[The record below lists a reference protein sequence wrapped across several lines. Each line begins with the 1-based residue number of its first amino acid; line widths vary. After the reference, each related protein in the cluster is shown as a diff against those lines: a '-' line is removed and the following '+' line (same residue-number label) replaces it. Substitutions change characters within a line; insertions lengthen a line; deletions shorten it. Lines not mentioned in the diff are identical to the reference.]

1 MGLLALS
8 RHVLLKQKKF
18 ILLRPIRILLQA
30 AGLNRIAEKQ
40 RSFFFTDKVEMRCAD
55 QKLRS
60 SVLLLQNQATSW
72 DVAGGESDL
81 R

>member
-1 MGLLALS
+1 MTNKNS
-8 RHVLLKQKKF
+8 SSSCWPKSDRWKITIIH
-18 ILLRPIRILLQA
+18 
-30 AGLNRIAEKQ
+30 
-40 RSFFFTDKVEMRCAD
+40 FFTDKVEMRCAD

-72 DVAGGESDL
+72 DVAGSESEL